1 MRTAGI
7 GRTVS
12 FPAKAGGLDDLHAWL
27 MRQWAEE
34 EGALLLSSLTG
45 TDIMTAPRF
54 LPAALAA
61 DFMPLGDLYETELA
75 NLFPGFI
82 SPAPEAAR
90 RDGFLIRL
98 HREHE
103 SATELANRFPES
115 EREIRR
121 LQRQARAS
129 EWTPEALLRSFGTGT
144 PYIHR
149 LAD

>member
-1 MRTAGI
+1 
-7 GRTVS
+7 
-12 FPAKAGGLDDLHAWL
+12 
-27 MRQWAEE
+27 
-34 EGALLLSSLTG
+34 
-45 TDIMTAPRF
+45 
-54 LPAALAA
+54 
-61 DFMPLGDLYETELA
+61 MPLGDLYETELA

-129 EWTPEALLRSFGTGT
+129 EWTRLKLPPHLMLRTIPGTQET

>member
-1 MRTAGI
+1 
-7 GRTVS
+7 
-12 FPAKAGGLDDLHAWL
+12 

-34 EGALLLSSLTG
+34 EGALPLSSLTG
-45 TDIMTAPRF
+45 TDIMTEPRF

-82 SPAPEAAR
+82 SPAPEAAM

-98 HREHE
+98 HRKHE

-121 LQRQARAS
+121 LQRQAPAS
-129 EWTPEALLRSFGTGT
+129 CCAPSPERRKRLISIGWQTDAEPSFSSRG
-144 PYIHR
+144 IHC
-149 LAD
+149 ACS